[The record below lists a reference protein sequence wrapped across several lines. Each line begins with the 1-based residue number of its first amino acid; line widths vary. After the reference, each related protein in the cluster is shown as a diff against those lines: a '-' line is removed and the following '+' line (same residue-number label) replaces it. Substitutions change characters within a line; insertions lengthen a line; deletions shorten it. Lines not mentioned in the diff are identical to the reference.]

1 MKKVLKNLVAAGMVT
16 GIVVSNCLMVFGAD
30 DSGNT
35 TGWRQNQTGWY
46 YQDNSGFIQNQWK
59 EINGAWY
66 YFNQD
71 GYMLTGWQNL
81 GGVWYYLGNSG
92 VMHTGWLQLGDAW
105 YYMDKHGTMVTGDRW
120 IDGKDYYFN
129 ADGSMV
135 EEEADASDWKEA
147 YRQYLI
153 ENKSKYSSDNSF
165 GLIDMDGD
173 GIEELF
179 ICSNNCWISESLTY
193 QNGKVKQIEWEDAEH
208 KDTHGWSRWTTDS
221 VVVIENGHM
230 IDGFKH
236 FFKYEHGMF
245 KEINSLYYEREEI
258 NSNGELRTIY
268 MIGDSEC
275 SETQWNNKI
284 EEYINSENEL
294 DWQDFMYSYTSS
306 NINSILGD

>member
-81 GGVWYYLGNSG
+81 GGVWYYLGSSG
-92 VMHTGWLQLGDAW
+92 AMHTGWLQLGDAW
-105 YYMDKHGTMVTGDRW
+105 YYMDGNGAMVTGDRW

-129 ADGSMV
+129 ADGSMD
-135 EEEADASDWKEA
+135 EEETDASEWKEA

-173 GIEELF
+173 GIDELF
-179 ICSNNCWISESLTY
+179 ICFNNCWISESLTY
-193 QNGKVKQIEWEDAEH
+193 QNGQVKQIEWEDAESEILVGPSTWFE
-208 KDTHGWSRWTTDS
+208 DGTIGTGRLYGSHGEKVLHRY
-221 VVVIENGHM
+221 ENGKF
-230 IDGFKH
+230 IKVIYLDYDTDDIGDNFERD
-236 FFKYEHGMF
+236 YR
-245 KEINSLYYEREEI
+245 INSKRCTEEEWDELYDLYFE
-258 NSNGELRTIY
+258 NG
-268 MIGDSEC
+268 
-275 SETQWNNKI
+275 
-284 EEYINSENEL
+284 L
-294 DWQDFMYSYTSS
+294 DWQNFMYSYTNS